1 LIHINTIFV
10 KNKRCCNHAA
20 LALVI
25 HLCYMGPKR
34 NKKEMSLKEIIALI
48 TLLDDP
54 DETIYSEVRNRFIVL
69 GPPAIPH
76 LETAWENSFEA
87 LMQKRIETI
96 IHSIQFEALQ
106 KGLKD
111 WADSESDD
119 LLKGILIIA
128 RYQYPDLDEQKIK
141 KQLSQIKQDVW
152 LELHDDLTAL
162 EKVKIINHIL
172 FEVHGFSGNI
182 TNYHAPQ
189 NSFINNVLESKKGNP
204 LMLSVIYA
212 LVCKELD
219 IPVYGINLPQH
230 FVLAYVNDFANL
242 MDVNN
247 KTLSNNILFYINP
260 FSKGLIFN
268 QKDIDQFLKQLNL
281 EADNKYYLPC
291 SNVEIVKRCLNNL
304 VFSYEKLGYAEKLKE
319 LKSLENLLS

>member
-1 LIHINTIFV
+1 MAP
-10 KNKRCCNHAA
+10 R
-20 LALVI
+20 
-25 HLCYMGPKR
+25 R
-34 NKKEMSLKEIIALI
+34 NKEMSLKEVIALI

-54 DETIYSEVRNRFIVL
+54 DETIYSEVRNRFIIL

-106 KGLKD
+106 KALKD
-111 WADSESDD
+111 WAHNESDD
-119 LLKGILIIA
+119 LLKGILLLA
-128 RYQYPDLDEQKIK
+128 RYQYADLDENKIK
-141 KQLSQIKQDVW
+141 KQLHQIKQDVW

-172 FEVHGFSGNI
+172 FEVHQFGGNI

-212 LVCKELD
+212 LICKELN

-230 FVLAYVNDFANL
+230 FVLAYVNDYANL
-242 MDVNN
+242 IDVNN

-260 FSKGLIFN
+260 FSKGLIFS

-281 EADNKYYLPC
+281 EPDNKYYLPC
-291 SNVEIVKRCLNNL
+291 SNIDIVKRCLTNL
-304 VFSYEKLGYAEKLKE
+304 IYSYEKLGYMEKLEE
-319 LKSLENLLS
+319 LKKLEKLL

>member
-1 LIHINTIFV
+1 
-10 KNKRCCNHAA
+10 
-20 LALVI
+20 
-25 HLCYMGPKR
+25 
-34 NKKEMSLKEIIALI
+34 MSLKEVIALI

-54 DETIYSEVRNRFIVL
+54 DEVIYEQVRNRFVSL

-87 LMQKRIETI
+87 IMQKRIETI
-96 IHSIQFEALQ
+96 IHTIQFETLQ
-106 KGLKD
+106 KALKQ
-111 WADSESDD
+111 WAIEDSDD
-119 LLKGILIIA
+119 LLKGVLLLA
-128 RYQYPDLDEQKIK
+128 RYQYSDLDESKIR
-141 KQLSQIKQDVW
+141 KQLQQIKQDVW

-172 FEVHGFSGNI
+172 FEVHQFSGNI

-204 LMLSVIYA
+204 LMLSVIYI
-212 LVCKELD
+212 LICKELD

-230 FVLAYVNDFANL
+230 FVLSYINDYANL

-247 KTLSNNILFYINP
+247 KSLNNNILFYINP
-260 FSKGLIFN
+260 FSKGLMFN

-281 EADNKYYLPC
+281 EPEAKYYQPC
-291 SNVEIVKRCLNNL
+291 SNADIIKRCLNNL
-304 VFSYEKLGYAEKLKE
+304 IFSYEKLGYLEKVQE
-319 LKSLENLLS
+319 LKNLESQL

>member
-1 LIHINTIFV
+1 MAPK
-10 KNKRCCNHAA
+10 KN
-20 LALVI
+20 
-25 HLCYMGPKR
+25 
-34 NKKEMSLKEIIALI
+34 KEMSLKEVIALI

-54 DETIYSEVRNRFIVL
+54 DEAVYSEVRNRFIVL

-87 LMQKRIETI
+87 LMQKRIEII

-106 KGLKD
+106 KALKEWMQND
-111 WADSESDD
+111 SDD
-119 LLKGILIIA
+119 LLKGILLLA
-128 RYQYPDLDEQKIK
+128 RYQYPDLDESKVH
-141 KQLSQIKQDVW
+141 KQIAQVKQDVW

-172 FEVHGFSGNI
+172 FEVHQFGGNI

-212 LVCKELD
+212 IICKELN

-230 FVLAYVNDFANL
+230 FVLAYVNDYANL
-242 MDVNN
+242 IDVNN

-260 FSKGLIFN
+260 FSKGLIFS

-281 EADNKYYLPC
+281 DPDNKYYLPC
-291 SNVEIVKRCLNNL
+291 SNVEIVKRCINNL
-304 VFSYEKLGYAEKLKE
+304 IFSYEKLGYVEKLEE
-319 LKSLENLLS
+319 LKTLEKIL